1 MGKLIY
7 KVLRKFAALLGF
19 DIAISRSSD
28 DVEMHRLNARVLEP
42 FATQNAD
49 MERYLKGMKKTGM
62 EFSQNFLKSC
72 RFLSLQ
78 QVVRHCAKT
87 HATLDFAEC
96 GCWKGHSTWVIA
108 SIMSDSHSTGKLH
121 VFDSFEGGLS
131 DKVEE
136 DLDPDQVLSDDDIE
150 KEKLTFASAESEVAD
165 NLSEFDFV
173 RFYKG
178 WIPERFSEVEERKF
192 AFVHLDVDLYEPTR
206 DGLEFFFPRL
216 AEGGAI
222 VIDDYNFAQFP
233 GARKAVD
240 QFLEQNP
247 SVFFYAVPTGGAFLI
262 KQAIKEK

>member
-7 KVLRKFAALLGF
+7 RALRKVVALFGF
-19 DIAISRSSD
+19 EISVSRSGK
-28 DVEMHRLNARVLEP
+28 DVELHQLNARVLEP
-42 FATQNAD
+42 FATPNAD
-49 MERYLKGMKKTGM
+49 MERYLKGMEKTGM
-62 EFSQNFLKSC
+62 GFSKNFLKTC

-78 QVVRHCAKT
+78 QVIKHCAQT
-87 HATLDFAEC
+87 HPDLDFAEC

-108 SIMSDSHSTGKLH
+108 SIMSENSSTGKLH

-131 DKVEE
+131 GKVEE
-136 DLDPDQVLSDDDIE
+136 DLDTDQELSEEEVE

-173 RFYKG
+173 SFYKG
-178 WIPERFSEVEERKF
+178 WIPQRFPEVEERKF
-192 AFVHLDVDLYEPTR
+192 SFVHLDVDLYEPTR

-216 AEGGAI
+216 AAGGAI

-247 SVFFYAVPTGGAFLI
+247 GVFFYAVPTGGAFLI
-262 KQAIKEK
+262 K